1 MEAIIGA
8 AAEYACLNRKLG
20 HWFKPEEG
28 ISFNNADDSCKNLK
42 SAIEPHIMNL
52 VNTVRRRLA
61 GESVN
66 LIAARVSGPNPEETI
81 IALPSTRSCGLFP
94 AIPKEK
100 KNTSLSAAESPQGP
114 HHAVGK
120 AKGTEKDGH
129 SGDNGKY
136 LIGVLVAFFVVIVA
150 TILFCVCR
158 TRTVKNVRPWK
169 FGLTGQLQKAFVL
182 SPYDYSHS
190 FSNSCILHPV
200 KSLIFYFL

>member
-158 TRTVKNVRPWK
+158 TRTVKNFGDSGSSGHQGSSNNKLWLLDNCLLHLVRS
-169 FGLTGQLQKAFVL
+169 G
-182 SPYDYSHS
+182 SPSSVD
-190 FSNSCILHPV
+190 
-200 KSLIFYFL
+200 LI